1 MFFIVSGKRIGEIMK
16 KLGILALLFMMTIAI
31 YSQDDTEKKQIDRKN
46 IKTLE
51 SKQDFTEEI
60 IIKKPD
66 NSSLM
71 TRKETD
77 ATVDMKI
84 DIKEKIKKSNKLLY

>member
-1 MFFIVSGKRIGEIMK
+1 MKKIGLIIILFIVS
-16 KLGILALLFMMTIAI
+16 LAL
-31 YSQDDTEKKQIDRKN
+31 YSQEESEKQQVDLKN

>member
-1 MFFIVSGKRIGEIMK
+1 MK
-16 KLGILALLFMMTIAI
+16 KIAFLWTFILLISAVYAQTA
-31 YSQDDTEKKQIDRKN
+31 SQTTNIDVTK

-84 DIKEKIKKSNKLLY
+84 DMKERIKKSNKLLY